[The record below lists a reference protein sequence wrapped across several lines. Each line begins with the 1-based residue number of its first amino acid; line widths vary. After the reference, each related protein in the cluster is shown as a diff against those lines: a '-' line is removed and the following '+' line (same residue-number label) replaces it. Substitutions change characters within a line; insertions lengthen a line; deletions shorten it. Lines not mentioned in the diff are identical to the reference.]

1 MQRDPREIWGD
12 ENVQF
17 LDCGDVGYT
26 GADDHQK
33 VSQPKRIVCV
43 NFNSI
48 KLMKSKTQSI

>member
-12 ENVQF
+12 ENVQL

-26 GADDHQK
+26 GADDRQN
-33 VSQPKRIVCV
+33 VSQPKHVLCV

-48 KLMKSKTQSI
+48 KLMKAKTQSI